1 MKKITPIRI
10 ILFLIFIFGVY
21 KLLIYQYDEHVAK
34 SIYTQMEQID
44 KQLDVLQTNALQL
57 RAEKESNVDVIQKF
71 NVLTQSNITQL
82 KPGFIH
88 LIENVDYDKNVE
100 PNLLALVESTTTA
113 TYKLNHKLIKIEVKK
128 LREHYNQRV
137 MSFTQQ
143 IKDLTQEVQD
153 INSKIASLD
162 SESMRGLETARL
174 KFLSEKI
181 SETVADLKGSLID
194 EIIDDILKQDGID
207 DKDVDGNE

>member
-1 MKKITPIRI
+1 MDI
-10 ILFLIFIFGVY
+10 
-21 KLLIYQYDEHVAK
+21 A
-34 SIYTQMEQID
+34 
-44 KQLDVLQTNALQL
+44 
-57 RAEKESNVDVIQKF
+57 
-71 NVLTQSNITQL
+71 
-82 KPGFIH
+82 
-88 LIENVDYDKNVE
+88 
-100 PNLLALVESTTTA
+100 ESTIPP